1 MIIVYS
7 YNFLKYVSLSVE
19 LTYDPDVR
27 TDFREKKQEPS
38 SELAPCVASFNKKL
52 GTKLGLIR
60 VTLESLDDVK
70 TTQAL

>member
-1 MIIVYS
+1 MIFVYS
-7 YNFLKYVSLSVE
+7 CKFLKYISLSDE

-52 GTKLGLIR
+52 GTEIGLIR
-60 VTLESLDDVK
+60 VTFESFAK
-70 TTQAL
+70 